1 MDKQQYTLSR
11 VSTEVSLKDRYYRG
25 TQPQSDVFFPKV
37 VLPTY
42 FLNYED
48 RYYYA
53 SNYSSFGIFGSVVS
67 FDLPNGDSKN
77 HLKFYVSDGG
87 LRFNLANVYKTKVKP
102 LNLTQTI
109 LFCTLNALCYFLS
122 PFVEMCRFVAR
133 LLDLQALIVLALLI
147 SCSLVVH
154 NYSGAIPY
162 VDYTLYTLMGI
173 EVFLALL
180 NKSHWIEAIYL
191 FRYYLERR
199 STFFYERALSLGEV
213 LDTNNL
219 PSRSFT
225 GSLKISYEKASLL
238 SVVSLEHDL
247 FRWIQLKDDTRNLTR
262 REIAELF
269 SDLDRGLEKLD
280 LPNWDVVERVLERHV
295 RGKDSFLIP
304 ELIAS
309 WGIDREK
316 EPELF
321 FLCVNN
327 LRTLAGYK
335 DLNSE
340 LNLGGRSKVVEV
352 V

>member
-1 MDKQQYTLSR
+1 MDNSQQYTLSR
-11 VSTEVSLKDRYYRG
+11 VSTEISLKDRYYRG
-25 TQPQSDVFFPKV
+25 TQPQSDFFFPKV

-42 FLNYED
+42 FLDYED

-53 SNYSSFGIFGSVVS
+53 SSYSSFGIFGSVVS
-67 FDLPNGDSKN
+67 FDLPQGESKK
-77 HLKFYVSDGG
+77 HLKFYVPDGG
-87 LRFNLANVYKTKVKP
+87 SGFNLANVYKTKVKA
-102 LNLTQTI
+102 LNSLQA
-109 LFCTLNALCYFLS
+109 LVFYSLNALRYFLS
-122 PFVEMCRFVAR
+122 PFVEFVRFVGR
-133 LLDLQALIVLALLI
+133 LLDIQAILILALLVTFG
-147 SCSLVVH
+147 LFVH
-154 NYSGAIPY
+154 NYIGTIPY
-162 VDYTLYTLMGI
+162 VDYALYTLMGI
-173 EVFLALL
+173 EIALALL
-180 NKSHWIEAIYL
+180 NKSHWIDAIYQ

-199 STFFYERALSLGEV
+199 STVFYERALSLGEV
-213 LDTNNL
+213 LDANNL

-247 FRWIQLKDDTRNLTR
+247 FRWFQLKDDIRNLTR

-269 SDLDRGLEKLD
+269 SDLEGGLEKLD
-280 LPNWDVVERVLERHV
+280 LPNWGIVERILERHV

-335 DLNSE
+335 DVPFKGDKPND
-340 LNLGGRSKVVEV
+340 K
-352 V
+352 

>member
-1 MDKQQYTLSR
+1 MDNSQQYTLSR
-11 VSTEVSLKDRYYRG
+11 VSTEVSLKVRYCRG
-25 TQPQSDVFFPKV
+25 AKPQSDVFFPKV

-42 FLNYED
+42 FLDYED

-77 HLKFYVSDGG
+77 HLKFYVPDGTS
-87 LRFNLANVYKTKVKP
+87 RFNLANVYKTKVKA
-102 LNLTQTI
+102 LNTTQTV
-109 LFCTLNALCYFLS
+109 LFCTLNALRYFLS
-122 PFVEMCRFVAR
+122 PFVELYRFAAR
-133 LLDLQALIVLALLI
+133 LLDLQALIVLALLV
-147 SCSLVVH
+147 SCGLFVH
-154 NYSGAIPY
+154 NSIGTVPY

-173 EVFLALL
+173 EAGLAIL
-180 NKSHWIEAIYL
+180 NKSHWVSAIYQ

-199 STFFYERALSLGEV
+199 STFFYERALSLGDV
-213 LDTNNL
+213 LDANNL

-247 FRWIQLKDDTRNLTR
+247 FRWLQLKEVTRNLTR

-269 SDLDRGLEKLD
+269 SDLESGLEKLD
-280 LPNWDVVERVLERHV
+280 LPNWGIVERILERHI
-295 RGKDSFLIP
+295 RGKDSFLIS
-304 ELIAS
+304 ELITF

-335 DLNSE
+335 DLKSE
-340 LNLGGRSKVVEV
+340 LNLGEEV
-352 V
+352 K